1 MFRLLPALL
10 LCAASSALAG
20 GGHGLTVS
28 AVVVSNNNCR
38 FLTAASTLNLGAIDP
53 SGTAAV
59 SASANIRVRC
69 TGSGLFAM
77 WGISNNSG
85 LYGLGAN
92 ALRMRHATDTGEHLA
107 YSLSY
112 PQTGTIFWGVPRT
125 ITVAATVAAADYQNA
140 RPGAY
145 SDTVV
150 LSLLP

>member
-1 MFRLLPALL
+1 MFRMLLALL

-20 GGHGLTVS
+20 GGHSLTVS
-28 AVVVSNNNCR
+28 AVVVSNNSCR
-38 FLTAASTLNLGAIDP
+38 FLTAASTVNLGAIDP
-53 SGTAAV
+53 AGTAPV
-59 SASANIRVRC
+59 SASTNIRVRC

-85 LYGLGAN
+85 LYGLGSN
-92 ALRMRHATDTGEHLA
+92 ALRMRHATVAGEYMG

-112 PQTGTIFWGVPRT
+112 PQTGTIFWGIPRT
-125 ITVAATVAAADYQNA
+125 ITVAATVAAADYQNVP
-140 RPGAY
+140 PGAY